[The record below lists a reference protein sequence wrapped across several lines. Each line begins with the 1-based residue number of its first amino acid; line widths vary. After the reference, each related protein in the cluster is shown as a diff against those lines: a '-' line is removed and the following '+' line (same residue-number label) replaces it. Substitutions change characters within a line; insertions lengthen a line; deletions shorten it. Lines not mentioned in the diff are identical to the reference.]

1 MLMSMTGFGRG
12 EASDDVRK
20 ISVEIKSVNHRYLDV
35 SLRMPKKLNPYE
47 ASSRRIIKDYLQ
59 RGKVD
64 VFVTIEDTEE
74 GGARPLY
81 HPSVAEEYMKIFEEV
96 RNFFSIEDDMRL
108 SSLVRMPEVITL
120 DSSNDSDEELE
131 QLMVEALKQALSGL
145 VSAREK
151 EGEHL
156 KDDLLA
162 KLDYMLTLVEK
173 IEKRSPTVVEEYR
186 KKLTDKVRELL
197 EENSVDENRILTEVV
212 VFADK
217 ICVDEETVRLKAHIE
232 NMKKLLI
239 EGGGVGRKLDFV
251 AQEMNREANT
261 TLSKCSDLETSEIA
275 IDLKTEIEKVREQVQ
290 NIE

>member
-1 MLMSMTGFGRG
+1 
-12 EASDDVRK
+12 
-20 ISVEIKSVNHRYLDV
+20 
-35 SLRMPKKLNPYE
+35 
-47 ASSRRIIKDYLQ
+47 
-59 RGKVD
+59 
-64 VFVTIEDTEE
+64 
-74 GGARPLY
+74 
-81 HPSVAEEYMKIFEEV
+81 KIFEEV
-96 RNFFSIEDDMRL
+96 RNSFSIEDDMRL

-131 QLMVEALKQALSGL
+131 QLMEEALKQALTGL

-156 KDDLLA
+156 KDDLLG

-173 IEKRSPTVVEEYR
+173 IEKRSPAVVEEYR
-186 KKLTDKVRELL
+186 KKLTDKVKELL

-217 ICVDEETVRLKAHIE
+217 ICVDEETVRLRAHID